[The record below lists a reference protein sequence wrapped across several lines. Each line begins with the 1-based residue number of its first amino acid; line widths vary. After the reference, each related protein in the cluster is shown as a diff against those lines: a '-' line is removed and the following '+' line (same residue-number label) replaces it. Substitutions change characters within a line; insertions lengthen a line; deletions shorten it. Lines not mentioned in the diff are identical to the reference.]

1 MIYNLCS
8 ALLLQETD
16 AGPDQMKVEE
26 TDMPNNRI
34 NSRLNDA
41 INDVNAVYSGKDPSG
56 LYAKVN
62 EASSAL
68 RHLTDPYYEQDSI
81 LTDDNIES
89 ILKAY
94 DNLLTACDDYI
105 RNAAKSPSKG
115 YEKGRLH
122 CIQALRGI
130 ITEDM
135 HSLNEATGVTGTER
149 TLMGLIQQG
158 RSIKAD
164 VNDPAAVNTVGGS
177 MSARMPIRLKLE
189 DGTVEEGFFTENNF
203 LTNYTDKMEQL
214 KRSYMEKLG
223 QNSMSYEIADRI
235 LSHDFDEMNVFYG
248 ANHTVVRTMRDPE
261 AKENAVNKIS
271 DFMNVTGPYLTLMT
285 KPMLEAVVQDPP
297 DNETLNLRRN
307 LIDVIKDV
315 DSYTSFYRV
324 NVFSA
329 KLPVGENVDKR
340 NTAMSTVANYLG
352 LGNIIAGARPL
363 EVRIGNETKTGTFQQ
378 KAVGSDFGR
387 LKADDDLLEI
397 GRQYEMNNY
406 EAVDS
411 PELTKQVSDLM
422 ALDYICGNT
431 DRHMGNMLYQTEKLN
446 GKVRIKGIK
455 GIDND
460 MSFGNRVTSLNSPS
474 AKMVNPEDMCI
485 MRRITAERI
494 LDLTTDRLDL
504 LLKDMNFTKN
514 ELNSCHERLR
524 NLQNKLK
531 LDMGI
536 QKEKGI
542 KTVSPGRILVVDDEK
557 FKDYPIESLGVND
570 PKKKNRNYFDK
581 LKELPKVINARMRHE
596 NIAKQDTKIKY
607 VDATAESGTLNFVSK
622 DTRTD
627 IDVEKTAEKLR
638 IAKET
643 FDRLGSKWFS
653 KDTAHYQW
661 MKQSVKQLAQK
672 FDNLKKTVPQS
683 GVVEIPKAEA
693 IRIEALF
700 RQISLSSAN
709 YERTHPNPRTSS
721 GKNRLAAARA
731 LKNLKV
737 VNGKEKD
744 IKVNDGMDN
753 VKKTSLKD
761 LIKLDDPAHKAPD
774 ANKERKRSK
783 SVNIQNTKRA
793 LSP

>member
-1 MIYNLCS
+1 
-8 ALLLQETD
+8 
-16 AGPDQMKVEE
+16 
-26 TDMPNNRI
+26 MPKNRT

-68 RHLTDPYYEQDSI
+68 SLLTDPYYEQNSL
-81 LTDDNIES
+81 LTDEDIES

-94 DNLLTACDDYI
+94 DNLLTACDNYI
-105 RNAAKSPSKG
+105 RSAAKSPSKG
-115 YEKGRLH
+115 YEKGRIH
-122 CIQALRGI
+122 CIKALRGI

-135 HSLNEATGVTGTER
+135 LSLNEATGVTGTER
-149 TLMGLIQQG
+149 TLLGLIQQG
-158 RSIKAD
+158 RSIKAAVD
-164 VNDPAAVNTVGGS
+164 DPATVNTVGGS
-177 MSARMPIRLKLE
+177 MSARIPIRLKLE
-189 DGTVEEGFFTENNF
+189 DGTVEEGFFTENSV
-203 LTNYTDKMEQL
+203 LMNYTDKMEQL
-214 KRSYMEKLG
+214 KRNCLKKHG
-223 QNSMSYEIADRI
+223 QESISYEMADRI
-235 LSHDFDEMNVFYG
+235 LSHDYDEMSVFYS
-248 ANHTVVRTMRDPE
+248 ANHSAVKAMRDPE
-261 AKENAVNKIS
+261 SKENAVNNLPS
-271 DFMNVTGPYLTLMT
+271 FMNVTGPYLTLMT
-285 KPMLEAVVQDPP
+285 RPMLEAVMKDPA
-297 DNETLNLRRN
+297 DNETLELRRN

-329 KLPVGENVDKR
+329 QLPVGENIDKR
-340 NTAMSTVANYLG
+340 NAAMSTVANYLG

-378 KAVGSDFGR
+378 KAAGSDMGR
-387 LKADDDLLEI
+387 LKADDEILEI

-406 EAVDS
+406 EAVNS
-411 PELTKQVSDLM
+411 PELKKQLSDLM

-431 DRHMGNMLYQTEKLN
+431 DRHLGNMLYQTEKLN
-446 GKVRIKGIK
+446 GKIRIKGIK

-460 MSFGNRVTSLNSPS
+460 MSFGNKLTSLNSSS

-494 LDLTTDRLDL
+494 LDLSADKLDL
-504 LLKDMNFTKN
+504 LLKDMNFTEN
-514 ELNSCHERLR
+514 ELKSCHERLKS
-524 NLQNKLK
+524 LQDKLK

-536 QKEKGI
+536 QHEKGI
-542 KTVSPGRILVVDDEK
+542 KAVSPGRILVVDDEK
-557 FKDYPIESLGVND
+557 FKDYPIESLGVNE

-581 LKELPKVINARMRHE
+581 FREIPKIINAKLRYE
-596 NIAKQDTKIKY
+596 NLAKQEKKIKY

-627 IDVEKTAEKLR
+627 IDIEKTAEKLR
-638 IAKET
+638 TARES

-672 FDNLKKTVPQS
+672 FDDLKRSDPRS

-709 YERTHPNPRTSS
+709 YEKTHPNPRTSS

-737 VNGKEKD
+737 VNGSEMKND
-744 IKVNDGMDN
+744 IKANEGMDH
-753 VKKTSLKD
+753 VKITTLND
-761 LIKLDDPAHKAPD
+761 LIAIDNPAHKAL
-774 ANKERKRSK
+774 NTKKERKRSR
-783 SVNIQNTKRA
+783 SVTIQNTKGE